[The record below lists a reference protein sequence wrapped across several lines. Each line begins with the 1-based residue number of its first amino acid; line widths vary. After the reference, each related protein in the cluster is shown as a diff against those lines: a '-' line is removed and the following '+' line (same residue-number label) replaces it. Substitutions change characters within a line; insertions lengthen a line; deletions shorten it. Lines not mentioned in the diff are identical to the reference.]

1 MKRSIFLLVSI
12 LMLANNQTSS
22 GAVDGRKKDKKVV
35 SELRG
40 ETFRIFRFIGT
51 ENQAWPYTAYGER
64 SYLHMSF
71 SDKCIKFVP
80 DSSGKVLKD
89 YIWYELGDEI
99 NIELKFKYSDV
110 LTIYAAS
117 DVGDITIVKPLNGV
131 YGGFKFP
138 SSILAGDYYVKK
150 GYITSGEKGYTLTSV
165 AKNYYNNSRLIIELA
180 IIEEF

>member
-35 SELRG
+35 SELKG

-51 ENQAWPYTAYGER
+51 ENQAWPYTGYGER
-64 SYLHMSF
+64 TYLHMSF
-71 SDKCIKFVP
+71 SDKRIKFVP

-99 NIELKFKYSDV
+99 EIELDFEYSEV
-110 LTIYAAS
+110 LTIYADS
-117 DVGDITIVKPLNGV
+117 DVGDIAIVKPLNGV

-165 AKNYYNNSRLIIELA
+165 AKNLFGNSRLIIELA
-180 IIEEF
+180 IIRDF